1 MRKQMIG
8 RASEQ
13 VLLRDLLVQ
22 ARSGHGQF
30 LMIIGEPGV
39 GKSMLLNRLSSYARE
54 ADVTVLSGRA
64 VEGAGTFRPLAE
76 ALMPPLRAGTLPE
89 SAELCPYRAALGRLL
104 PDWAS
109 PSVPETSVDP
119 ILVLGEGLLRLLT
132 ALDPE
137 CCVLLLEDL
146 HWADEEP
153 ALLTGTARVVE
164 PLGADTLVVF
174 DLAGCELQ
182 ARLPPRKV
190 RRAGDAVRVTIAPE
204 NVHLFDPVSGRR
216 L

>member
-13 VLLRDLLVQ
+13 VLLRDLLDQ

-30 LMIIGEPGV
+30 LMIIGDPGV
-39 GKSMLLNRLSSYARE
+39 GKSMLLNTLSSYAR
-54 ADVTVLSGRA
+54 ATDVTVLSGRA

-76 ALMPPLRAGTLPE
+76 ALMPPLRAGTLPD
-89 SAELCPYRAALGRLL
+89 APELRPYRAALGRLL
-104 PDWAS
+104 PDWVT

-137 CCVLLLEDL
+137 GCVLLLEDL
-146 HWADEEP
+146 HWAD
-153 ALLTGTARVVE
+153 A
-164 PLGADTLVVF
+164 
-174 DLAGCELQ
+174 
-182 ARLPPRKV
+182 
-190 RRAGDAVRVTIAPE
+190 E
-204 NVHLFDPVSGRR
+204 NTRR
-216 L
+216 LRL

>member
-13 VLLRDLLVQ
+13 VLLRDLLDQ

-39 GKSMLLNRLSSYARE
+39 GKSLLLNTLSSYARE

-64 VEGAGTFRPLAE
+64 VEGAGTFRPVAE
-76 ALMPPLRAGTLPE
+76 ALMPPLRAGTLPD
-89 SAELCPYRAALGRLL
+89 APGLRPYRAALGRLL

-109 PSVPETSVDP
+109 PSVPETSVDA

-132 ALDPE
+132 ALDPDG
-137 CCVLLLEDL
+137 CVLLLEDL
-146 HWADEEP
+146 HWADAETL
-153 ALLTGTARVVE
+153 ALLDYMSGAVAAAPLLIAATARE
-164 PLGADTLVVF
+164 HPSCSACS
-174 DLAGCELQ
+174 ASSE
-182 ARLPPRKV
+182 RL
-190 RRAGDAVRVTIAPE
+190 RR
-204 NVHLFDPVSGRR
+204 
-216 L
+216 